1 MRESAARACWQRRQ
15 NHQNCVIWYRA
26 PSVVSAG
33 AAGASCSG
41 WPVDCKPEYVKQ
53 KPAEAG
59 INENYFCFM
68 VNEIT
73 LSE

>member
-1 MRESAARACWQRRQ
+1 MRENTVRACWQRRL
-15 NHQNCVIWYRA
+15 NYQNCVIWYRA

-41 WPVDCKPEYVKQ
+41 WRANCKPECQEKT

-59 INENYFCFM
+59 
-68 VNEIT
+68 
-73 LSE
+73 

>member
-1 MRESAARACWQRRQ
+1 GNAARACWQRRQ

-41 WPVDCKPEYVKQ
+41 WRAAILSLISVV
-53 KPAEAG
+53 
-59 INENYFCFM
+59 
-68 VNEIT
+68 VNRQRAIIE
-73 LSE
+73 

>member
-1 MRESAARACWQRRQ
+1 M
-15 NHQNCVIWYRA
+15 
-26 PSVVSAG
+26 
-33 AAGASCSG
+33 
-41 WPVDCKPEYVKQ
+41 DCKPEYVKQ

-59 INENYFCFM
+59 MNENYFCFM

>member
-1 MRESAARACWQRRQ
+1 MRVNAAHAGWQGRY
-15 NHQNCVIWYRA
+15 QNCEIWFCA

-41 WPVDCKPEYVKQ
+41 WRANCKPECQEKT

-59 INENYFCFM
+59 
-68 VNEIT
+68 
-73 LSE
+73 

>member
-1 MRESAARACWQRRQ
+1 MHESAVRTCRQ
-15 NHQNCVIWYRA
+15 SRLNYQNYEVWYRA

-41 WPVDCKPEYVKQ
+41 WRANCKPECQEKT

-59 INENYFCFM
+59 
-68 VNEIT
+68 
-73 LSE
+73 

>member
-1 MRESAARACWQRRQ
+1 MHENAARACWHEQY
-15 NHQNCVIWYRA
+15 QNCVIWYRA

-41 WPVDCKPEYVKQ
+41 WRANCKPECQEKT

-59 INENYFCFM
+59 FHWKR
-68 VNEIT
+68 
-73 LSE
+73 L